1 MTTENIKI
9 LMEDTGCNQHEA
21 EQALELAGG
30 NLEQAIIN
38 IGVMLKNITAYKA
51 KIKNKQ
57 KNIYGLI
64 HIITNN
70 KNLDLL
76 RLSSVMTYNPVV
88 YEQEVSMDWFSFEK
102 AIFYYRLE
110 PGTIE
115 QYTRMIDTDFAIF
128 ITDKLKQHK
137 IISVEDMKN
146 MLEEFF
152 VLEDIE
158 IEIVAQELTL
168 REFRRLP
175 NSEHIS
181 ISDTSKLNSAGEIK
195 LDTVIMEDDLGK
207 KIDNIV
213 AEDVVL
219 ATITDTRDIAHY
231 LGHLIGARKDN
242 EMISIPVTV
251 KNITKKDDI
260 YTVYLKYADLITGVA
275 TVKSGKKLK
284 VLSTKKKPWWM
295 GLKSIFTKN

>member
-1 MTTENIKI
+1 MITENIKI
-9 LMEDTGCNQHEA
+9 LMEDTGCTQQEA

-30 NLEQAIIN
+30 NLEQAIVN
-38 IGVMLKNITAYKA
+38 IGVTLKNITAYKA
-51 KIKNKQ
+51 KIKFKQ

-64 HIITNN
+64 HVIINN
-70 KNLDLL
+70 KNFNLL
-76 RLSSVMTYNPVV
+76 RFSSVMTYNPVV
-88 YEQEVSMDWFSFEK
+88 YEQVVTMDWFSFEK

-115 QYTRMIDTDFAIF
+115 QYTRIIDTDFAIF

-137 IISVEDMKN
+137 KISLEDMKN
-146 MLEEFF
+146 LFEEFF

-158 IEIVAQELTL
+158 IEIIAQELTL
-168 REFRRLP
+168 REFKRLP

-181 ISDTSKLNSAGEIK
+181 ASDVAKTGDAGEIK
-195 LDTVIMEDDLGK
+195 LYTVIMEDNLGK
-207 KIDNIV
+207 KIDDIV

-251 KNITKKDDI
+251 KNIVKKDEV

>member
-1 MTTENIKI
+1 
-9 LMEDTGCNQHEA
+9 
-21 EQALELAGG
+21 
-30 NLEQAIIN
+30 
-38 IGVMLKNITAYKA
+38 
-51 KIKNKQ
+51 
-57 KNIYGLI
+57 
-64 HIITNN
+64 
-70 KNLDLL
+70 
-76 RLSSVMTYNPVV
+76 
-88 YEQEVSMDWFSFEK
+88 
-102 AIFYYRLE
+102 
-110 PGTIE
+110 
-115 QYTRMIDTDFAIF
+115 MIDTDFAIF

-137 IISVEDMKN
+137 IISLEDMKN

-175 NSEHIS
+175 NSEHIIVS
-181 ISDTSKLNSAGEIK
+181 ETVKPNDADEIK

-207 KIDNIV
+207 KIGDVV

-219 ATITDTRDIAHY
+219 ATITDTRDIAQY

-251 KNITKKDDI
+251 KNIIKKDDI

-295 GLKSIFTKN
+295 SLKLKSIFTKN